1 MVKEVHIVMKKKWSI
16 FSVFNYLF
24 LAIFAFT
31 TLYPFIYILAYSL
44 SDGVEAMNYP
54 IYFLP
59 RGFTFEN
66 YIQIFKD
73 STFLN
78 AYVITIL
85 RTVIGTILHVVLSAL
100 FAYALTRKN
109 LPGKTFFTFFI
120 FIPSIFSGGM
130 IPNFILYRELGLIN
144 NFWVFVFP
152 FLFSFFHII
161 IMRTFF
167 QQLPSSLEESAQID
181 GASNF
186 RVFVS
191 IILPL
196 SMPVLAT
203 IALFQG
209 VFHWNDWFTGTYFV
223 TEESLRPVQTL
234 LNELLTESEALANAA
249 QRASQTGTTVSTGMI
264 SVTPESLRMA
274 TLIVATLPIIC
285 VYPFLQKYFVKG
297 VMVGSIKGG

>member
-1 MVKEVHIVMKKKWSI
+1 MKHHYGKGGSYRNEKKVVDF

-109 LPGKTFFTFFI
+109 LPGKTFLTFFL
-120 FIPSIFSGGM
+120 F
-130 IPNFILYRELGLIN
+130 LY
-144 NFWVFVFP
+144 
-152 FLFSFFHII
+152 
-161 IMRTFF
+161 
-167 QQLPSSLEESAQID
+167 
-181 GASNF
+181 
-186 RVFVS
+186 
-191 IILPL
+191 
-196 SMPVLAT
+196 
-203 IALFQG
+203 
-209 VFHWNDWFTGTYFV
+209 
-223 TEESLRPVQTL
+223 L
-234 LNELLTESEALANAA
+234 LYLVVE
-249 QRASQTGTTVSTGMI
+249 
-264 SVTPESLRMA
+264 
-274 TLIVATLPIIC
+274 
-285 VYPFLQKYFVKG
+285 
-297 VMVGSIKGG
+297 

>member
-1 MVKEVHIVMKKKWSI
+1 MKKKWSI

>member
-1 MVKEVHIVMKKKWSI
+1 MKKKWSI

-297 VMVGSIKGG
+297 VMVGSIKG

>member
-1 MVKEVHIVMKKKWSI
+1 
-16 FSVFNYLF
+16 
-24 LAIFAFT
+24 
-31 TLYPFIYILAYSL
+31 
-44 SDGVEAMNYP
+44 MNNP

-59 RGFTFEN
+59 QGFTFEN
-66 YIQIFKD
+66 YITIFKD
-73 STFLN
+73 SKFLD
-78 AYVITIL
+78 AYVITVL
-85 RTVIGTILHVVLSAL
+85 RTVIGTSLHVFLSAL
-100 FAYALTRKN
+100 FAYALTRKQ
-109 LPGKTFFTFFI
+109 LPGKTFLTFYI

-130 IPNFILYRELGLIN
+130 IPNFILFRELGLIN
-144 NFWVFVFP
+144 NFWVYVFP

-186 RVFVS
+186 RVFMR

-223 TEESLRPVQTL
+223 TTESLRPVQTL
-234 LNELLTESEALANAA
+234 LNQLLTESEALANAA
-249 QRASQTGTTVSTGMI
+249 QKASQTGTTVSNGMI
-264 SVTPESLRMA
+264 AVTPESLRMA

-285 VYPFLQKYFVKG
+285 IYPFLQKYFVKG
-297 VMVGSIKGG
+297 VMIGSIKE